1 MKVFPLFHDS
11 PLLIR
16 IFHCPTEFH
25 LQKTNWKV
33 KLLRISRYGQ
43 QSIKPN
49 IGSLPSAE
57 TCGMMQA
64 AFPGSRSWIQLTSE
78 LTSKLETRGNVSALP
93 SSLSGGG
100 VHRDQ
105 GSKVKWKAQGLVSNV
120 PGHEQCFSSYFV
132 LGSLGNGFT
141 ILSTLVERR
150 WLLVRGRRF
159 YFIFISGGWFFL
171 QIQQRIMQCCKHWM
185 QSCATSLHFLLQLV
199 L

>member
-1 MKVFPLFHDS
+1 
-11 PLLIR
+11 
-16 IFHCPTEFH
+16 
-25 LQKTNWKV
+25 
-33 KLLRISRYGQ
+33 
-43 QSIKPN
+43 
-49 IGSLPSAE
+49 
-57 TCGMMQA
+57 MQA

-78 LTSKLETRGNVSALP
+78 LTSKLETRGNVSTLP

-150 WLLVRGRRF
+150 CLLVRGRRF
-159 YFIFISGGWFFL
+159 YFIFILWGGSKSFLFLFFYKYTKESCNAASIGCSPVPRVCTFFCSWSCERRNL
-171 QIQQRIMQCCKHWM
+171 SSRLTVFYDSCIIFKIKKHTIF
-185 QSCATSLHFLLQLV
+185 SPVGLPLSN
-199 L
+199 